1 MSNYTQTLE
10 DYETT
15 LANWHELGEE
25 EYKASVDELQAYY
38 EDYGDYSTGVD
49 LDIYNRAD
57 SLIGDAERFY
67 EDEARQEELEQE
79 LDERRYEGAR
89 HLS

>member
-1 MSNYTQTLE
+1 MNHTQTLE

-25 EYKASVDELQAYY
+25 EYKAEVDNLQYY
-38 EDYGDYSTGVD
+38 HEQNGDYFTQAEF
-49 LDIYNRAD
+49 DIYNRAD
-57 SLIGDAERFY
+57 GLVGDAEHFY
-67 EDEARQEELEQE
+67 GDEARQEQLDQE
-79 LDERRYEGAR
+79 RDERRYEDLR

>member
-1 MSNYTQTLE
+1 MSKYTQTLE

-25 EYKASVDELQAYY
+25 EYKASVDEMQAYY
-38 EDYGDYSTGVD
+38 DEYGDYFTIAD
-49 LDIYNRAD
+49 CDTYNRAD
-57 SLIGDAERFY
+57 SLIGDGEQFY
-67 EDEARQEELEQE
+67 EDEARQEDLQQELE
-79 LDERRYEGAR
+79 ERRYEGSR

>member
-1 MSNYTQTLE
+1 MKYKQTLE
-10 DYETT
+10 DYEIT
-15 LANWHELGEE
+15 LANWHELDEE
-25 EYKASVDELQAYY
+25 DYKAAVDELQYLY
-38 EDYGDYSTGVD
+38 EEHGDYFTQEEF
-49 LDIYNRAD
+49 DIYNRAD

-79 LDERRYEGAR
+79 LEERRYEGMR

>member
-38 EDYGDYSTGVD
+38 EDYGDYFTGVD
-49 LDIYNRAD
+49 LDTYNRAD

-67 EDEARQEELEQE
+67 EDEARQEELAQE

>member
-10 DYETT
+10 DYELT

-25 EYKASVDELQAYY
+25 EYKASVDDMQAYY
-38 EDYGDYSTGVD
+38 EEYGDYFTGAD

-57 SLIGDAERFY
+57 NLIGDAERFY
-67 EDEARQEELEQE
+67 EDETRQEELDQE

>member
-10 DYETT
+10 DYELT

-25 EYKASVDELQAYY
+25 EYKESVDELQAYY
-38 EDYGDYSTGVD
+38 EEYVDYFT
-49 LDIYNRAD
+49 DIDFDTYNRAYD
-57 SLIGDAERFY
+57 LTGDAERFY
-67 EDEARQEELEQE
+67 EDEARQEDLAQE

>member
-1 MSNYTQTLE
+1 MKHTETLE
-10 DYETT
+10 DYEIT

-25 EYKASVDELQAYY
+25 EYKEAVDEFQYYY
-38 EDYGDYSTGVD
+38 EEHGDYFTQEEF
-49 LDIYNRAD
+49 DIYNRAD

-67 EDEARQEELEQE
+67 EDEAREEQREQE
-79 LDERRYEGAR
+79 LDERRYAGMH

>member
-1 MSNYTQTLE
+1 MSNYTQKLE
-10 DYETT
+10 DYEIT

-38 EDYGDYSTGVD
+38 EEYANYFTEVD
-49 LDIYNRAD
+49 LDTYNRAD

-79 LDERRYEGAR
+79 LDERKYESTR